1 MATARKEVKI
11 IRLEELKQKLGGVS
25 KATVYRLM
33 NEGRIPRN
41 FKIGQRAA
49 GWLSTDVD
57 TAILEM
63 REVA

>member
-1 MATARKEVKI
+1 MAATGNEVKV

-25 KATVYRLM
+25 KATVYRMM

-49 GWLSTDVD
+49 GWLSNDVD
-57 TAILEM
+57 AAIIQMSEG
-63 REVA
+63 